1 MEIVLVKVGVA
12 IVMVIL
18 ITLIRVMVRAIRNSG
33 VRKATPNASPLP
45 PMPVKPVAPPMAPA
59 VSNKSPVLRGISGV
73 YQGADVP
80 FDGKPI
86 VMGRDPAA
94 ANLVFPSDTR
104 GISSRH
110 CVVKFEDSRFYV
122 EDCWSTNGT
131 FLAGGKAV
139 TPGKAVELKPG
150 TRFYLGDQTNTFEVR
165 LA

>member
-1 MEIVLVKVGVA
+1 MELVLVKISVA
-12 IVMVIL
+12 LVVIVL
-18 ITLIRVMVRAIRNSG
+18 ITLIKVMVRAVKGSG
-33 VRKATPNASPLP
+33 APKPSPLP
-45 PMPVKPVAPPMAPA
+45 SPPKPLTPEGPQVQA
-59 VSNKSPVLRGISGV
+59 KPVLRGISGV

-86 VMGRDPAA
+86 VLGRDPNA

-104 GISSRH
+104 GVSSRH

-139 TPGKAVELKPG
+139 TPGKAVEVKPG
-150 TRFYLGDQTNTFEVR
+150 TRFYLGDQTNTFEV
-165 LA
+165 AMVK